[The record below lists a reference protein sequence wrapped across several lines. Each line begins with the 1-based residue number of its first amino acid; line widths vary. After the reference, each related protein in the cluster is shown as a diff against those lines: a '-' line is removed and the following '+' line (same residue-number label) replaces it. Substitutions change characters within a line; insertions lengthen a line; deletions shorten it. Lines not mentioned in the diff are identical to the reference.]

1 MSETPATKLDELLAA
16 QVAARAANRGNCPS
30 CGAAWDRLHTDACPV
45 AAAIRARL
53 PVIPIPTSY
62 AIAAQQITEAQESLY
77 DNTDDLPCWPWP
89 DITSLCGKPLPGDLT
104 VIGARPAN
112 GKSTFMLNL
121 FDHLVTAG
129 FPTLYIGAGSEGPP
143 KDTRKQ
149 WAALRL
155 GFPVDRVMEN
165 RWGELPEG
173 ARDHLFDEIQR
184 QGAEHDVAHFADAGE
199 RLTPGVL
206 GRAVDAFATCPAAR
220 YVLLDHIHR
229 LRFGADKNP
238 RLELAEATRWLRDR
252 AARYAFSI
260 IVAAQ
265 LHRAPSQHGALR
277 DLIPPSLNDL
287 KETGTLEEDAVV
299 VLLLHRVKRATV
311 DQGDLAAVN
320 RGERPISD
328 ILEPN
333 CMAVRVGKHRRRGR
347 VMDETA
353 FLEVAETGRLNSR
366 LPVWRT
372 VPGFPSQPEKRYG
385 V

>member
-1 MSETPATKLDELLAA
+1 MGDDPKVT
-16 QVAARAANRGNCPS
+16 
-30 CGAAWDRLHTDACPV
+30 
-45 AAAIRARL
+45 
-53 PVIPIPTSY
+53 PIPTSY
-62 AIAAQQITEAQESLY
+62 AVATKQINEAQASLY

-121 FDHLVTAG
+121 FDHLVTSG

-165 RWGELPEG
+165 RWHELPAG
-173 ARDHLFDEIQR
+173 AQDDLFDEIQR
-184 QGAEHDVAHFADAGE
+184 QGIEHDVAHFADVGE

-206 GRAVDAFATCPAAR
+206 GRAIDAFHECADAR

-229 LRFGADKNP
+229 IRFGTDKNP

-252 AARYAFSI
+252 AAKYSWSI

-299 VLLLHRVKRATV
+299 CLLLHRVKRASV
-311 DQGDLAAVN
+311 DVSEVHAVS
-320 RGERPISD
+320 RGERPMSD

-372 VPGFPSQPEKRYG
+372 APGFPSQPEKRYG